1 MTITAHGKV
10 GSQPEIRFTGGGMA
24 VTEFRLAVTSG
35 KDDKKKTTWHS
46 VKTFGKLAENVAGG
60 VNKGDTVLVTGR
72 IEDDE
77 YTKKD
82 GTKGTFRSL
91 IADEVGMSL
100 RWNVWVKDQTE
111 QTMAQIGQ
119 VGKSI
124 PSGRPAP
131 LDMGDEEPF

>member
-1 MTITAHGKV
+1 
-10 GSQPEIRFTGGGMA
+10 
-24 VTEFRLAVTSG
+24 
-35 KDDKKKTTWHS
+35 
-46 VKTFGKLAENVAGG
+46 
-60 VNKGDTVLVTGR
+60 
-72 IEDDE
+72 
-77 YTKKD
+77 
-82 GTKGTFRSL
+82 
-91 IADEVGMSL
+91 MSL